1 MDEELVKL
9 RNTLADIYEEVE
21 QSHGKKLHKLMEKA
35 YEIQD
40 KITELEEQQQ

>member
-1 MDEELVKL
+1 MNEEIVTL
-9 RNTLADIYEEVE
+9 RNELADIYEEVE

-40 KITELEEQQQ
+40 KIAELEGQL